1 MKAKVLKTDRDYKA
15 ALAYVERLMDQP
27 SPDEAEL
34 DLWSLLV
41 ENYEETNS
49 PIATPDPI
57 EAIRFRLDQAG
68 LQTADLLP
76 YLQSKSKISE
86 IMNRKRP
93 LSLAMI
99 RALHDGLKIPAAV
112 LVQESGAPTNRR
124 RAQPISGGR
133 LTVETSPSP
142 PEVTLHVIAMNPP
155 ITLGGI
161 LLGP

>member
-1 MKAKVLKTDRDYKA
+1 MKAKVLKTDRDYQA

-41 ENYEETNS
+41 ENYEEAKF
-49 PIATPDPI
+49 PIATPDPV

-99 RALHDGLKIPAAV
+99 RALHEGLKIPAAV
-112 LVQESGAPTNRR
+112 LVQESAAPTNQKRPTNLRR
-124 RAQPISGGR
+124 KTHRRNRPVA
-133 LTVETSPSP
+133 
-142 PEVTLHVIAMNPP
+142 A
-155 ITLGGI
+155 
-161 LLGP
+161 

>member
-1 MKAKVLKTDRDYKA
+1 MKPKVLKTNRDYKT
-15 ALAYVERLMDQP
+15 ALTYVERLMDQS

-41 ENYEETNS
+41 ETYEES
-49 PIATPDPI
+49 RFPIATPDPI

-86 IMNRKRP
+86 VMNRKRP

-99 RALHDGLKIPAAV
+99 RALHDGLEIPAAV
-112 LVQESGAPTNRR
+112 LLQESAAP
-124 RAQPISGGR
+124 
-133 LTVETSPSP
+133 PSP
-142 PEVTLHVIAMNPP
+142 THRANFRRKTHRRNHPVAA
-155 ITLGGI
+155 
-161 LLGP
+161 

>member
-1 MKAKVLKTDRDYKA
+1 MKPKVLKTDRDYKS
-15 ALAYVERLMDQP
+15 ALTCVERLMDQP

-34 DLWSLLV
+34 DLWLLLV
-41 ENYEETNS
+41 ETYEEAHF

-93 LSLAMI
+93 LSLTMI

-112 LVQESGAPTNRR
+112 LVQESASPTASNRPTILRRKSHRR
-124 RAQPISGGR
+124 RHPVA
-133 LTVETSPSP
+133 
-142 PEVTLHVIAMNPP
+142 A
-155 ITLGGI
+155 
-161 LLGP
+161 